1 MASNNGSPNPQ
12 FLAPPAVTA
21 LRQEARTLDPKF
33 PPMTRSLSDNMRDER
48 QDLKEAAEQTLNVI
62 VDLDLDGRVKWV
74 SPSWRQVVG
83 TSPESIE
90 GRMISDI
97 LIGNKNVF
105 QDAIESMKVDDSRSR
120 FIRFALPMGPDSL
133 LSESS
138 ESRQSESQE
147 AGTSEEGGGG
157 EAIER
162 IEETPQESTEEEYP
176 YGVLSMEA
184 QGIMVFDRTAD
195 GAGHVGHV
203 SAVPCYSTSSRHHYE
218 TKKKKKK
225 SERKR

>member
-33 PPMTRSLSDNMRDER
+33 QPVARSLSDNMREER

-62 VDLDLDGRVKWV
+62 VNLDLDGRVKWV

-83 TSPESIE
+83 TSPDLIE
-90 GRMISDI
+90 GHMISDI

-105 QDAIESMKVDDSRSR
+105 QDAIEAMKVDDSRSR

-133 LSESS
+133 LRESS
-138 ESRQSESQE
+138 ESRSSEPQE
-147 AGTSEEGGGG
+147 AEVNEEG
-157 EAIER
+157 ER
-162 IEETPQESTEEEYP
+162 VLEKIEEAPQEKTDEEYP

-195 GAGHVGHV
+195 GASHVGHV
-203 SAVPCYSTSSRHHYE
+203 SAMPYCSTSSRHHDE
-218 TKKKKKK
+218 T
-225 SERKR
+225 

>member
-33 PPMTRSLSDNMRDER
+33 QPTTRSLSDNMREER

-62 VDLDLDGRVKWV
+62 VNLDLDGRVKWV

-83 TSPESIE
+83 TSPELIE
-90 GRMISDI
+90 GHMISDI

-105 QDAIESMKVDDSRSR
+105 QDAIEAMKVDDSRSR

-133 LSESS
+133 LRESS
-138 ESRQSESQE
+138 QSRSSEPQE
-147 AGTSEEGGGG
+147 AEANEEGEGALGK
-157 EAIER
+157 
-162 IEETPQESTEEEYP
+162 IEEAPQEKTEEEYP

-195 GAGHVGHV
+195 GASHVGHV
-203 SAVPCYSTSSRHHYE
+203 SAMPYRFTSSRHHDE
-218 TKKKKKK
+218 T
-225 SERKR
+225 

>member
-1 MASNNGSPNPQ
+1 MAGNGSPNPQ

-21 LRQEARTLDPKF
+21 LRQEARVVDPKF
-33 PPMTRSLSDNMRDER
+33 PPSTRAPSDHMLEER

-83 TSPESIE
+83 TPPQSIE

-97 LIGNKNVF
+97 LVGNKSVF

-120 FIRFALPMGPDSL
+120 FIRFALQMGPDSL
-133 LSESS
+133 LRESP
-138 ESRQSESQE
+138 ESQPEKEENE
-147 AGTSEEGGGG
+147 AGTDAVGTTEGQ
-157 EAIER
+157 E
-162 IEETPQESTEEEYP
+162 PQEKTQETFEDEQKEHP
-176 YGVLSMEA
+176 YGFLHMEA
-184 QGIMVFDRTAD
+184 QGIMVFDRSAD

-203 SAVPCYSTSSRHHYE
+203 SFSIYLFRHY
-218 TKKKKKK
+218 
-225 SERKR
+225 